1 MHVGQYLVHGVAVC
15 LLVIY
20 PILEGR
26 DCLSFKPHYLLNSSG
41 MLACVCQGR
50 PFQDLVSIVI
60 TFSNCMS
67 WGGGEGGEVWFHFM
81 DFCQCPLKPFAL
93 P

>member
-67 WGGGEGGEVWFHFM
+67 WGGGRAEKFGFISWI
-81 DFCQCPLKPFAL
+81 FASA